1 MNDEGDE
8 ILVMTLK
15 ELQCPVE
22 EGASSLKELS
32 PNGVYGCTAF
42 CLNTI
47 IGQPTFPKALPK
59 QVPVK
64 VNICTKLVAEIKA
77 RRARGVRACA
87 FAPHVWL
94 MRVCGAR
101 RNKAIEPSSATTTFC
116 TRRLM

>member
-42 CLNTI
+42 CL
-47 IGQPTFPKALPK
+47 IG
-59 QVPVK
+59 V
-64 VNICTKLVAEIKA
+64 
-77 RRARGVRACA
+77 
-87 FAPHVWL
+87 
-94 MRVCGAR
+94 
-101 RNKAIEPSSATTTFC
+101 SSACMVLWLLAARLAAMGACLSADDIAPRLADHRENVSSC
-116 TRRLM
+116 TAFVVS